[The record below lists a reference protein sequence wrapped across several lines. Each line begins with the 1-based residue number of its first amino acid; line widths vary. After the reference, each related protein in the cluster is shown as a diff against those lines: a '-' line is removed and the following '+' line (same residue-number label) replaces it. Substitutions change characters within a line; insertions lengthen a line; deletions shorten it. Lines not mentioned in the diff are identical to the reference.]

1 MGECG
6 CNSTTTTGAPASSVP
21 FLMMGGK
28 KTRVRRSKKTKTKS
42 KKSRKA
48 KRATS
53 KARKSRRRRG
63 RGRGRAMRGG
73 SSLHGDYVTNPINVV
88 SKITGSPMVNAA
100 VYEQGNGH
108 QANYIT

>member
-1 MGECG
+1 MGGCG
-6 CNSTTTTGAPASSVP
+6 CNSTTTTGVGASSAP

-28 KTRVRRSKKTKTKS
+28 RTRVRRSRKTKRT
-42 KKSRKA
+42 RKG

-53 KARKSRRRRG
+53 RARKSR

-73 SSLHGDYVTNPINVV
+73 SSLHGDSTTNVVNVV

>member
-1 MGECG
+1 MGGCG
-6 CNSTTTTGAPASSVP
+6 CNSTTTTAGAPASSVP

-28 KTRVRRSKKTKTKS
+28 KTRVRRSKKS

-53 KARKSRRRRG
+53 RARKSRRRRG

-73 SSLHGDYVTNPINVV
+73 SSLHGDNVTNPINVV
-88 SKITGSPMVNAA
+88 SKMTASPTVNAA

>member
-1 MGECG
+1 MGGCG
-6 CNSTTTTGAPASSVP
+6 CNSTTTTGAGASSAP

-42 KKSRKA
+42 KKSRKG

-53 KARKSRRRRG
+53 RARKSRRR
-63 RGRGRAMRGG
+63 RGRAMRGG
-73 SSLHGDYVTNPINVV
+73 SSLHGDFTSNSINVV
-88 SKITGSPMVNAA
+88 SKMTGSPMVNAA

>member
-1 MGECG
+1 MGGCG
-6 CNSTTTTGAPASSVP
+6 CNSTTTAGAPAASVP

-28 KTRVRRSKKTKTKS
+28 RTRVRRSKKS

-53 KARKSRRRRG
+53 RARKSRRR

-73 SSLHGDYVTNPINVV
+73 SSLHGDFVTNPINMA
-88 SKITGSPMVNAA
+88 SKITGSTMVNAA